1 VGAWAKEKVLGE
13 ARMTAF
19 DTAWDLLKDFTTD
32 KIYGKGKNTLG
43 FYVHDA
49 PRHVFQPNDR
59 FTPSPWDGPK
69 IKQFEGEDY
78 RQGSSR
84 ARGFRS
90 TGGRVNDSGLNRLGA
105 AHLPNILNAKK
116 GEDGQYNE
124 QSVIDEILE
133 VLRHE
138 WGHATTFDDIKEE
151 MDDFSLRRKPQ
162 SQLQEEAKAQKRA
175 LEYAAYVAQGLD
187 HNEIQEQLRGR
198 NLL

>member
-1 VGAWAKEKVLGE
+1 MVL
-13 ARMTAF
+13 TAF

-32 KIYGKGKNTLG
+32 KIYGRGKNTLG

-90 TGGRVNDSGLNRLGA
+90 TGGRVNDYGQHRLVA
-105 AHLPNILNAKK
+105 AHLPHILDAEK

-124 QSVIDEILE
+124 QSVIDQILE
-133 VLRHE
+133 VFRHE
-138 WGHATTFDDIKEE
+138 WGHATTYDDIMEE
-151 MDDFSLRRKPQ
+151 MDDVNYGRRKPQ
-162 SQLQEEAKAQKRA
+162 SQLQEEAKARSRA
-175 LEYAAYVAQGLD
+175 LEYAAYVAQGLN
-187 HNEIQEQLRGR
+187 HNEIQEELRGR
-198 NLL
+198 GLL